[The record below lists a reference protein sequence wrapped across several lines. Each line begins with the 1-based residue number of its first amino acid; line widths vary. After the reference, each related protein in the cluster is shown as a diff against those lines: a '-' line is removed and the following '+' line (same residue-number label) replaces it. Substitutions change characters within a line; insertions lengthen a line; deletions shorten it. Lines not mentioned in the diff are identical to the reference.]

1 MNTVQNANCIFEG
14 IDKEMPLEL
23 SSEEVGSFAIVN
35 EGSKL
40 AIAIDCDIDTEGDL
54 TLDIYKGL
62 TYDANSMQKDNQTE
76 SNTTINLVDGN
87 NIIEFDCYFPAV
99 RLDIAAA
106 YEKIGR
112 VRSVRYI
119 SKD

>member
-1 MNTVQNANCIFEG
+1 
-14 IDKEMPLEL
+14 
-23 SSEEVGSFAIVN
+23 
-35 EGSKL
+35 
-40 AIAIDCDIDTEGDL
+40 
-54 TLDIYKGL
+54 
-62 TYDANSMQKDNQTE
+62 MQKDNQTE